1 MFLPRRYP
9 DENSSKL
16 DQRGFTLIE
25 LVIII
30 VTLGILAAVA
40 IPKFGELAENSKKTA
55 TRDELQTLKRAIV
68 GNAQAISGGKYVDK
82 GFEGDIGYPPSR
94 LEDLVSKPDSIPNYD
109 KLTGIGWNGPYI
121 DSSGSSYLADA
132 WKVPYVYQ
140 PSYRRLVSV
149 GGSDSIIVTF

>member
-1 MFLPRRYP
+1 MPLSPRYLDDFSGR
-9 DENSSKL
+9 L

-40 IPKFGELAENSKKTA
+40 IPKFGDLAENSKKTA
-55 TRDELQTLKRAIV
+55 TKDELQTLKRGII
-68 GNAQAISGGKYVDK
+68 GNAQAIAGGKYVDK

-94 LEDLVSKPDSIPNYD
+94 LEDLAKRPDSISAYD

-121 DSSGSSYLADA
+121 DSSGGSYLFDA
-132 WKVPYVYQ
+132 WKTPYVYQ
-140 PSYRRLVSV
+140 PSARRLISV
-149 GGSDSIIVTF
+149 GGGDSIIVTF